1 MTRPSWN
8 QRHAKAWPKN
18 VLSLGHILRRLAP
31 ALRRTGIGYERDR
44 STRRTIQMSMVGK
57 KPSGSS
63 EPSENPAEK
72 DNPDDPDGFDDFSA
86 TLHVSTC
93 SQQTAAT
100 THPDPKPVLPTASPI
115 VGDEFGVGRL

>member
-31 ALRRTGIGYERDR
+31 PLRRSGIAYERDR
-44 STRRTIQMSMVGK
+44 STRRTIQLRMVGK
-57 KPSGSS
+57 KPSESS
-63 EPSENPAEK
+63 QPSENTAEK
-72 DNPDDPDGFDDFSA
+72 DNPDDPDGFDDFSP

-93 SQQTAAT
+93 DQRTELAT
-100 THPDPKPVLPTASPI
+100 DPDAKPVPPTGSPV
-115 VGDEFGVGRL
+115 VGDEFG

>member
-1 MTRPSWN
+1 
-8 QRHAKAWPKN
+8 
-18 VLSLGHILRRLAP
+18 
-31 ALRRTGIGYERDR
+31 
-44 STRRTIQMSMVGK
+44 MSMVGK